1 MVDGVWKTD
10 ASSPQ
15 ENDGHNNIN
24 NYLPPSQIQ
33 NSKSSKHKSTKK
45 ASGSI
50 VANGITPGTMSGVTP
65 ESTTA
70 GLAGQ
75 VPKTNGSAV
84 NGPGAAAIS
93 SAAPDSTTA
102 QLAGNVPLESKSSST
117 PGTFPETPVQ
127 ESEPQQF
134 SVNPLPATAGT
145 GNPIHLQPG
154 EKVPDPATVTANTLG
169 STAKYDKAGYEGDA
183 SDPGMLSASAAPE
196 KDAFSALPVQNEPSN
211 NANGPT
217 IQSAAPDS
225 TTAGLAGTVPLESK
239 RSSSTASSVPERVRE
254 SFSKAHK
261 DPEAAASDEA
271 VGEKKEMERELLQEV
286 PVRNDAGTPAPTAT
300 ASRTETA
307 PAPTQ
312 PVVGTGEKTSRDV
325 SPKSRPTQAGTTE
338 PAAGPAT
345 GPATSQTEPTV
356 TTGADTGTAPKA
368 STAGPEQSQ
377 TSPAK
382 DQPSETPKK
391 KNRLSGFFSKL
402 KDKMR

>member
-1 MVDGVWKTD
+1 
-10 ASSPQ
+10 
-15 ENDGHNNIN
+15 
-24 NYLPPSQIQ
+24 
-33 NSKSSKHKSTKK
+33 
-45 ASGSI
+45 
-50 VANGITPGTMSGVTP
+50 MSGVTP

-70 GLAGQ
+70 GLAGE
-75 VPKTNGSAV
+75 VPKTNGSGV
-84 NGPGAAAIS
+84 NGPGAATIS

-102 QLAGNVPLESKSSST
+102 QLAQNVPLEGKSGST
-117 PGTFPETPVQ
+117 PGTFPETPLQ

-154 EKVPDPATVTANTLG
+154 EKVPDPANVTSNTLG

-196 KDAFSALPVQNEPSN
+196 KDAVSALPVQNEPFN

-225 TTAGLAGTVPLESK
+225 TTAGLAGDVPLESK
-239 RSSSTASSVPERVRE
+239 RSSSAASSVPERVRE

-261 DPEAAASDEA
+261 DPEAAASEDV
-271 VGEKKEMERELLQEV
+271 VGEKRQVEQELLHEV

-312 PVVGTGEKTSRDV
+312 PVVGTGETTTGDI
-325 SPKSRPTQAGTTE
+325 SPKTKTPQAGTTE
-338 PAAGPAT
+338 PATGPAT
-345 GPATSQTEPTV
+345 GPAASQTEPTV
-356 TTGADTGTAPKA
+356 TTGADTSTAPKT
-368 STAGPEQSQ
+368 STAGPEKPQ
-377 TSPAK
+377 TTPAK
-382 DQPSETPKK
+382 DQPTETPKK
-391 KNRLSGFFSKL
+391 KNRFSGLFSKL
-402 KDKMR
+402 KDKMK